1 MVSTEKKTVLFAIFV
16 FAVFVLQEINLR
28 GNLQGAKCDGDY
40 NFYENVLRITKKLL
54 LLLAL

>member
-16 FAVFVLQEINLR
+16 FAVFVLQEINLW

-40 NFYENVLRITKKLL
+40 NFYENVLRFTKKLL
-54 LLLAL
+54 LLLTL